1 MRTWKAKLAVVA
13 LLALT
18 AACGYHSIFTIPD
31 SPTLVSDGVA
41 ALQCKQYESQ
51 MPIDKEGHIELVV
64 WNIYKQQN
72 DGWEEALKSYS
83 QNAQL
88 LVLQESSL
96 TPELQSWIVNQEWHS
111 QQVEAFKAFDTTAG
125 VLTLSN
131 ATPLKACAYLKR
143 EPWLQLPKS
152 SLYTLYQ
159 LSNGQELAVINIHAV
174 NFTIGTEEYEQQ
186 LKQGY
191 EALKAHQGPII
202 FAGDFNSWSE
212 ARMNAMQS
220 SLEGL
225 GLEEVRFS
233 PDNRT
238 EFVTGLPLDH
248 AYIRGLVVEKAKAP
262 ISGASDHNPL
272 LISLRVSTK
281 H

>member
-1 MRTWKAKLAVVA
+1 MKKWKTKLAVVA
-13 LLALT
+13 LLVGT

-41 ALQCKQYESQ
+41 SLQCKQFDSQ
-51 MPIDKEGHIELVV
+51 MVLDNEGHIELVV

-72 DGWEEALKSYS
+72 EGWKEALNDYS
-83 QNAQL
+83 QSAQL

-96 TPELQSWIVNQEWHS
+96 TPELQSWIVNHEWHS

-131 ATPLKACAYLKR
+131 ATPLEACAYLQR

-152 SLYTLYQ
+152 SLYTLYK
-159 LSNGQELAVINIHAV
+159 LSNGQDLAVINIHAV

-202 FAGDFNSWSE
+202 FAGDFNSWSD
-212 ARMNAMQS
+212 ARVAAMQS
-220 SLEGL
+220 SLEKL
-225 GLEEVRFS
+225 GLQEVRFT

-248 AYIRGLVVEKAKAP
+248 AYIRGLMVETAEAP
-262 ISGASDHNPL
+262 LSGASDHNPL
-272 LISLRVSTK
+272 LISLK
-281 H
+281 LKD